1 MSAGAGKYDDAA
13 TAAREATK
21 AEGVLLIVLG
31 GDKGSG
37 FSAQIPPEIVARVP
51 ALLRHIANE
60 IEAAPPEND
69 GEGETGVWVS
79 R

>member
-31 GDKGSG
+31 GEKGSG
-37 FSAQIPPEIVARVP
+37 FSAQLPLGAAARIPE
-51 ALLRHIANE
+51 LLRRMADE
-60 IEAAPPEND
+60 IEAS
-69 GEGETGVWVS
+69 T
-79 R
+79 